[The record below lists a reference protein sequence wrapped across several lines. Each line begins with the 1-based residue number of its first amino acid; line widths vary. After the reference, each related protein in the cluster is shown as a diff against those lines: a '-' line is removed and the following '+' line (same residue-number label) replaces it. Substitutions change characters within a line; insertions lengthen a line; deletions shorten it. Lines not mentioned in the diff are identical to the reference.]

1 MARPFSLAV
10 PDWQDRIRL
19 GQSLVPDIQI
29 NPTEQLRA
37 VRMFEMLRLPDVAGH
52 PLLRDACGDWFKQ
65 IVGPFLGSLDP
76 ETGAR
81 LIRGLFLLAP
91 KKSSK
96 TTNGAGLM
104 LTALLMN
111 KRPNGELLLTG
122 PTHDISEIAYAA
134 ADGMIEADDEAQR
147 QENGQEGYLKKIF
160 HTRDH
165 LKTIEHRLT
174 GAGLK
179 IKTFDMDV
187 ATGVK
192 PVGVLV
198 DELHIIAKNKNAAR
212 VMGQLR
218 GGMISNPEAFF
229 AIITTQADEPPVGIM
244 ASELR
249 KARDIRDGTATGDTL
264 SVLYEFPPDLVEQK
278 PGEVPAWYD
287 PKLWPMVTPN
297 LDRSVTISVLEKEF
311 DEAKK
316 SGEGEIRRWAS
327 QHLNIEIG
335 LALRSDRW
343 AGTDYWEAA
352 GDPAIVDLDYL
363 LEHCD
368 TIVVGIDGGGLDDLL
383 GLGVLGREKVT
394 RRWLLWTHA
403 WAHKVVL
410 ERRKDIATTLED
422 FARQGHLTMCDTP
435 GQDVQEVADIVEQ
448 IHQSGL
454 LPAKNGVGLDPV
466 GIGQI
471 VDELQARDIP
481 AEAIIGVSQGWKLS
495 GAIKTAERGLKD
507 RTLVHAPQP
516 LMNWCV
522 SNAKIEPRGNAIT
535 ITKQTAGSMKID
547 PLMATFNAVAL
558 MSMNPEA
565 RSSVYED
572 RGLLFV

>member
-1 MARPFSLAV
+1 MTLSLAV
-10 PDWQDRIRL
+10 PDWQDRIRQGL
-19 GQSLVPDIQI
+19 SLVPKIEV
-29 NPTEQLRA
+29 NPAEQLRA
-37 VRMFEMLRLPDVAGH
+37 VRMFERLRLPDVPLH
-52 PLLRDACGDWFKQ
+52 PLMRDACGDWFKE
-65 IVGPFLGSLDP
+65 IVGGLLGSLDP
-76 ETGAR
+76 MTGAR
-81 LIRGLFLLAP
+81 LIRNLFLLAP

-104 LTALLMN
+104 LTALLLN

-134 ADGMIEADDEAQR
+134 AYGMIEADDEWQR
-147 QENGQEGYLKKIF
+147 QENGQEGYLKRVL

-174 GAGLK
+174 GGNLK

-198 DELHIIAKNKNAAR
+198 DELHIIAKIKAASR
-212 VMGQLR
+212 VLGQLR

-229 AIITTQADEPPVGIM
+229 AIITTMADEPPVGVM
-244 ASELR
+244 SDQLR
-249 KARDIRDGTATGDTL
+249 KARDIRDGVAQGDTL
-264 SVLYEFPPDLVEQK
+264 SVLYEFPPEIVAQK
-278 PGEVPAWYD
+278 PGEKPAWYD
-287 PKLWPMVTPN
+287 SSLWPMVTPN
-297 LDRSVTISVLEKEF
+297 LNRSVTLDVLIREF
-311 DEAKK
+311 EEAKK

-343 AGTDYWEAA
+343 AGTDFWEGAA
-352 GDPAIVDLDYL
+352 EPAITDLGYL

-368 TIVVGIDGGGLDDLL
+368 VVVVGIDGGGLDDLL
-383 GLGVLGREKVT
+383 GLGALGREKVT

-410 ERRKDIATTLED
+410 ERRQDIASTLED
-422 FARQGHLTMCDTP
+422 FDRDGHLTLVEQP
-435 GQDVQEVADIVEQ
+435 GQDVEEVADIVEQ
-448 IHQSGL
+448 IYQSGL
-454 LPAKNGVGLDPV
+454 LPAKNGVGVDPV

-471 VDELQARDIP
+471 VDELAARDIP
-481 AEAIIGVSQGWKLS
+481 AEAIVGISQGWKLS

-516 LMNWCV
+516 MMNWSV

-535 ITKQTAGSMKID
+535 ITKQAAGSMKID
-547 PLMATFNAVAL
+547 PLMAALNAVAL
-558 MSMNPEA
+558 MSMNPDA
-565 RSSVYED
+565 NVSVYEEH
-572 RGLLFV
+572 GLLVL